1 MRVQLTRRGRAP
13 LGLAALIIATITAIP
28 AGADQRSSAPVE
40 TLRPRELA
48 PETAPRH
55 LSIGASTE
63 LAGYADTD
71 HVTVAS
77 PGIAGTVADE
87 VEGWS
92 VSGRYMLDAVTA
104 ASVDIVSTASSR
116 WSERRHV
123 GSGEASIQHGALGV
137 TASGGVS
144 SEPDYLSFGGGIS
157 AKLDLLDKNVTP
169 FVGLSYGHDDVGRTG
184 LARSRWALMQTGGI
198 QGGATFVVNPST
210 IASVQL
216 DAQTERGYLAKPYR
230 HVALFAPGTAAQ
242 IPAGASIDQINAV
255 RRDERPLE
263 TLPDHRERLALTGRI
278 AHRRGRASL
287 HADQRFYTDD
297 WGMWASTTEI
307 RPMID
312 AGPRLVIWPHLR
324 LHTQTAV
331 SFWQRAYEVG
341 IAPDGQ
347 VALPVYRA
355 GDCELSWL
363 TTVTV
368 GGGFKQRL
376 TSDRQSS
383 WYLSFQLDAAH
394 TSYPDTLYISHRWSL
409 FSAFAL
415 GADWN

>member
-1 MRVQLTRRGRAP
+1 MRVQLTRRDRARMS
-13 LGLAALIIATITAIP
+13 LATLALATAAAMP
-28 AGADQRSSAPVE
+28 AGADERSSAPVE
-40 TLRPRELA
+40 VLRPRDLA
-48 PETAPRH
+48 ADVAPRR
-55 LSIGASTE
+55 LSISASTE

-77 PGIAGTVADE
+77 PGVSGTVSDE
-87 VEGWS
+87 IEGWS
-92 VSGRYMLDAVTA
+92 VSGRYLLDAVTA

-116 WSERRHV
+116 WTERRHV
-123 GSGEASIQHGALGV
+123 GSGTASVQRGALGV

-144 SEPDYLSFGGGIS
+144 SEPDYLSFGGGVS
-157 AKLDLLDKNVTP
+157 AKIDLLDKNVTP
-169 FVGLSYGHDDVGRTG
+169 FAGLSYGHDDVGRTG

-198 QGGATFVVNPST
+198 QAGVTFIVNPST

-216 DAQTERGYLAKPYR
+216 DGQTERGYLAKPYR
-230 HVALFAPGTAAQ
+230 HVALFAPGGAAQ

-263 TLPDHRERLALTGRI
+263 SLPDHRERLALTGRI

-297 WGMWASTTEI
+297 WGMWASTTEL

-312 AGPRLVIWPHLR
+312 VGSRLVIWPHLR

-355 GDCELSWL
+355 GDRELSWL
-363 TTVTV
+363 TTVTI

-376 TSDRQSS
+376 TSDRRSS
-383 WYLSFQLDAAH
+383 WYLSFQVDAAR
-394 TSYPDTLYISHRWSL
+394 TNYPDTLYISHRWSL